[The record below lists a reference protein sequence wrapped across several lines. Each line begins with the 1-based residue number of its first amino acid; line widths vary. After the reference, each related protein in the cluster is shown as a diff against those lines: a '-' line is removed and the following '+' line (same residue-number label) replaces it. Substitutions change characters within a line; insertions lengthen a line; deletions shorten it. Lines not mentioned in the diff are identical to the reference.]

1 MIKYKVLRK
10 DTVGKYMK
18 KNGLFSNS
26 IKTGYLEVKMG
37 LHIANIN
44 KSFGSKKIV
53 NNLSFNIDEPG
64 VFGLLGTNG
73 AGKTTTIRMILGI
86 LEKDGGTI
94 EWDKKTITRENVRF
108 GYLPEERG
116 IYPKAKVSEQ
126 LHYFARL
133 RGMNYK
139 EAKASMDY
147 WLERL
152 KATEYTHQVA
162 ERLSKGNQQKIQLI
176 TAIIHDP
183 ELLILDEPF
192 SGLDPINTDLFK
204 SVIKELLE
212 KGKYIIMSSHQMA
225 AVEEYCREIL
235 ILDQGNTILAGN
247 LKDIKHNYGRTN
259 LFIDCEGD
267 LTQAAREE
275 GIMNVRITASGFE
288 LKISTDAQAYRLLDR
303 IMKSGMR
310 LDKFEI
316 REPSL
321 HEIFVGLVGDKG

>member
-1 MIKYKVLRK
+1 
-10 DTVGKYMK
+10 
-18 KNGLFSNS
+18 
-26 IKTGYLEVKMG
+26 MG
-37 LHIANIN
+37 LHITNVN
-44 KSFGSKKIV
+44 KSFGNKKVV
-53 NNLSFNIDEPG
+53 NNLSFNIDQPG

-86 LEKDGGTI
+86 LQKDTGRI
-94 EWDKKTITRENVRF
+94 DWDQKAVIRENVRF

-116 IYPKAKVSEQ
+116 IYPKAKISEQ

-133 RGMNYK
+133 RGMSQR

-162 ERLSKGNQQKIQLI
+162 EQLSKGNQQKIQLI
-176 TAIIHDP
+176 SSIIHDP

-204 SVIKELLE
+204 SVINELLDR
-212 KGKYIIMSSHQMA
+212 GKYIIMSSHQMT

-235 ILDQGNTILAGN
+235 ILDKGDTILSGN
-247 LKDIKHNYGRTN
+247 LREIKHGYGRTN

-267 LTQAAREE
+267 LIQIAHEE
-275 GIMNVRITASGFE
+275 GIFDAIATASGFE
-288 LKISTDAQAYRLLDR
+288 LKISTDAQAHKLLAR
-303 IMKSGMR
+303 IMESGRR

-321 HEIFVGLVGDKG
+321 HEIFVELVGEKE

>member
-1 MIKYKVLRK
+1 
-10 DTVGKYMK
+10 
-18 KNGLFSNS
+18 
-26 IKTGYLEVKMG
+26 MG
-37 LHIANIN
+37 LHIANVN
-44 KSFGSKKIV
+44 KSFGGKKVV
-53 NNLSFNIDEPG
+53 NNLSFNIDQPG

-86 LEKDGGTI
+86 LTKDSGRVD
-94 EWDKKTITRENVRF
+94 WDQKQVTRNNVRF

-116 IYPKAKVSEQ
+116 IYPKTKVSEQ

-133 RGMNYK
+133 RGMSFS
-139 EAKASMDY
+139 EAKTSMDY

-152 KATEYTHQVA
+152 KATEYTHTVA

-176 TAIIHDP
+176 SSIIHDP

-204 SVIKELLE
+204 SVIQELLE

-235 ILDQGNTILAGN
+235 ILDQGETILVGN
-247 LKDIKHNYGRTN
+247 LKEIKHGYGRTN

-267 LTQAAREE
+267 LARFAQDE
-275 GIMNVRITASGFE
+275 GIKNVVITASGFE
-288 LKISTDAQAYRLLDR
+288 LKITDDAQAYRLLDR
-303 IMKSGMR
+303 IIKSGMM
-310 LDKFEI
+310 LNKFEI

-321 HEIFVGLVGDKG
+321 HEIFVELVGEKV

>member
-1 MIKYKVLRK
+1 
-10 DTVGKYMK
+10 
-18 KNGLFSNS
+18 
-26 IKTGYLEVKMG
+26 MG
-37 LHIANIN
+37 LHIANVN
-44 KSFGSKKIV
+44 KSFGGKKVV
-53 NNLSFNIDEPG
+53 NNLSFNIDQPG

-86 LEKDGGTI
+86 LTKDSGRVD
-94 EWDKKTITRENVRF
+94 WDQKQVTRNNVRF

-133 RGMNYK
+133 RGMSFS
-139 EAKASMDY
+139 EAKTSMDY

-152 KATEYTHQVA
+152 KATEYTHTVA

-176 TAIIHDP
+176 SSIIHDP

-204 SVIKELLE
+204 SVIQELLE

-235 ILDQGNTILAGN
+235 ILDQGETILAGN
-247 LKDIKHNYGRTN
+247 LKEIKHGYGRTN

-267 LTQAAREE
+267 LARFAQDE
-275 GIMNVRITASGFE
+275 GIKNVIITASGFE
-288 LKISTDAQAYRLLDR
+288 LKITNDAQAYRLLDR
-303 IMKSGMR
+303 IIKSGMM
-310 LDKFEI
+310 LNKFEI

-321 HEIFVGLVGDKG
+321 HEIFVELVGEKV

>member
-1 MIKYKVLRK
+1 
-10 DTVGKYMK
+10 
-18 KNGLFSNS
+18 
-26 IKTGYLEVKMG
+26 MG
-37 LHIANIN
+37 LHIANVN
-44 KSFGSKKIV
+44 KSFGGKKVV
-53 NNLSFNIDEPG
+53 NNLSFSIDQPG

-86 LEKDGGTI
+86 LQKDNGRVD
-94 EWDKKTITRENVRF
+94 WDQKAVMRENVRF

-133 RGMNYK
+133 RGMSHK
-139 EAKASMDY
+139 EAKASMEY

-152 KATEYTHQVA
+152 KATEYTHVVA
-162 ERLSKGNQQKIQLI
+162 EQLSKGNQQKIQLI
-176 TAIIHDP
+176 SSIIHDP
-183 ELLILDEPF
+183 KLLILDEPF

-212 KGKYIIMSSHQMA
+212 KGKYIIMSSHQMS

-235 ILDQGNTILAGN
+235 ILDKGETILNGN
-247 LKDIKHNYGRTN
+247 LKEIKHGYGRTN
-259 LFIDCEGD
+259 LLIDCEGD
-267 LTQAAREE
+267 LIQSAQEE
-275 GIMNVRITASGFE
+275 GIVDFTATASGFE
-288 LKISTDAQAYRLLDR
+288 LKISTDVQAYNLLDR

-310 LDKFEI
+310 LNKFEI

-321 HEIFVGLVGDKG
+321 HEIFVELVGEKE

>member
-1 MIKYKVLRK
+1 M
-10 DTVGKYMK
+10 
-18 KNGLFSNS
+18 
-26 IKTGYLEVKMG
+26 EVKMG
-37 LHIANIN
+37 LHIANVN
-44 KSFGSKKIV
+44 KSFGGKKVV
-53 NNLSFNIDEPG
+53 NNLSFNIDQPG

-86 LEKDGGTI
+86 LTKDSGRVD
-94 EWDKKTITRENVRF
+94 WDQKQVTRNNVRF

-133 RGMNYK
+133 RGMSFS
-139 EAKASMDY
+139 EAKTSMDY

-152 KATEYTHQVA
+152 KATEYTHTVA

-176 TAIIHDP
+176 SSIIHDP

-204 SVIKELLE
+204 SVIQELLE

-235 ILDQGNTILAGN
+235 ILDQGETILAGN
-247 LKDIKHNYGRTN
+247 LKEIKHGYGRTN

-267 LTQAAREE
+267 LARFAQDE
-275 GIMNVRITASGFE
+275 GIKNVIITASGFE
-288 LKISTDAQAYRLLDR
+288 LKITNDAQAYRLLDR
-303 IMKSGMR
+303 IIKSGMM
-310 LDKFEI
+310 LNKFEI

-321 HEIFVGLVGDKG
+321 HEIFVELVGEKV